1 MASQG
6 VTAFEGR
13 LNLIPGLKCVTDL
26 STAGQF
32 CFVKMSANMTV
43 ALATDDTV
51 AIGVLQNNTATSPVA
66 SSTVPQ
72 AVEVAGV
79 GSVTKLKLGGTV
91 TYGQKL
97 TPNSDGTGSALA
109 VSEADDPVCAIA
121 LEGGSSGNYIAAY
134 LCGGTTLAAS

>member
-26 STAGQF
+26 STAGQYR
-32 CFVKMSANMTV
+32 FVKMSANMTV
-43 ALATDDTV
+43 ALATDGTIP
-51 AIGVLQNNTATSPVA
+51 IGVLQNNTAVSPVA

-79 GSVTKLKLGGTV
+79 GSVTKLVLGGTV

-97 TPNSDGTGSALA
+97 TAAAGNDGSATA
-109 VSEADDPVCAIA
+109 VDAGTDYVAAIA
-121 LEGGSSGNYIAAY
+121 LEGGSSGNIIAAY

>member
-32 CFVKMSANMTV
+32 CFVKLSDNMTV
-43 ALATDDTV
+43 ALATDDSV
-51 AIGVLQNNTATSPVA
+51 AIGVLQDNTAVSPVA

-121 LEGGSSGNYIAAY
+121 LEGGSSGNLIAAY
-134 LCGGTTLAAS
+134 LGGGTTLAAS